1 MYSTTRI
8 KKMMAKI
15 KTIEGSGEV
24 DILTAKLGEA
34 DIKMA
39 ELEATVIEQAK
50 KIQALETQVSILP
63 TAEAPK

>member
-1 MYSTTRI
+1 MGL
-8 KKMMAKI
+8 A
-15 KTIEGSGEV
+15 IELNRLKNQSKGK
-24 DILTAKLGEA
+24 DLI
-34 DIKMA
+34 IA